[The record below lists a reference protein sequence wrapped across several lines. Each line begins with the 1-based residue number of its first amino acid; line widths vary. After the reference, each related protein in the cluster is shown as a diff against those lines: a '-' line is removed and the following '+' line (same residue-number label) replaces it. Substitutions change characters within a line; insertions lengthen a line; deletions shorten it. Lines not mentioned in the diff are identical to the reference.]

1 VANATSG
8 PAHSLWL
15 LKSVGI
21 VPLSVLPVYPIRVV
35 VENRLAL
42 SIRQLA
48 PTFAGEV
55 RGVDCRTPLAPDEVA
70 AIHAGMA
77 ECAVLVFRDQPLTDD
92 EQLRFTL
99 HFGELE
105 ATRGGTPG
113 RIHFRTEQEARKLG
127 QGVRDFSNVDAAGE
141 PLSIKSRAYAFKLA
155 DQLWHSD
162 SSFNA
167 IPASYSV
174 LSGRSVVSWGGNTEF
189 ADMRAAYDALDE
201 RTKAE
206 IEDLVCLH
214 SNMYSR
220 GKLGLAEFTDEERAV
235 FKPVRQRLV
244 RRHPVS
250 GRRSL
255 FLSSHAGE
263 IERMSIPE
271 ARMLLLDLTEFATR
285 ERFVYSHVWQVNDL
299 VMWDNRSTM
308 HRGRR
313 FDPNEARDIR
323 QTRLAGDGPTI
334 AQDAA

>member
-1 VANATSG
+1 
-8 PAHSLWL
+8 
-15 LKSVGI
+15 
-21 VPLSVLPVYPIRVV
+21 
-35 VENRLAL
+35 LAL

-55 RGVDCRTPLAPDEVA
+55 TGIDCCKKLSSAEVA
-70 AIHAGMA
+70 SIHAGMA
-77 ECAVLVFRDQPLTDD
+77 EYAVLVFRDQPLTDD

-99 HFGELE
+99 HLGELE
-105 ATRGGTPG
+105 ETRGGTPG
-113 RIHFRTEQEARKLG
+113 NIHFRTDREVRKLG
-127 QGVRDFSNVDAAGE
+127 PGVKDFSNVGPE
-141 PLSIKSRAYAFKLA
+141 GPLSTGSRAYAFKLA

-167 IPASYSV
+167 IPASYSL

-189 ADMRAAYDALDE
+189 ADMRAAYDALDD

-206 IEDLVCLH
+206 IDDLVCLH

-220 GKLGLAEFTDEERAV
+220 GKLGLLEFTDEERAV
-235 FKPVRQRLV
+235 FRPVRQRLV

-250 GRRSL
+250 GRKSL
-255 FLSSHAGE
+255 FLSAHAGE
-263 IERMSIPE
+263 IEGMPIPQ

-285 ERFVYSHVWQVNDL
+285 ERFVYSHVWRVNDL

-334 AQDAA
+334 AQNAA

>member
-1 VANATSG
+1 VREK
-8 PAHSLWL
+8 SL
-15 LKSVGI
+15 
-21 VPLSVLPVYPIRVV
+21 
-35 VENRLAL
+35 AQ

-55 RGVDCRTPLAPDEVA
+55 TGVDCRRPLSADAVT
-70 AIHAGMA
+70 AIHAAMA
-77 ECAVLVFRDQPLTDD
+77 EYAVLVFRDQPLTDD

-99 HFGELE
+99 HLGKLE
-105 ATRGGTPG
+105 ETRGGTPG
-113 RIHFRTEQEARKLG
+113 NIHFRTDREMRHLG
-127 QGVRDFSNVDAAGE
+127 VGIKDFSNLGRGGA
-141 PLSIKSRAYAFKLA
+141 PLSTNGRAYAFKLA

-167 IPASYSV
+167 IPASYSL

-189 ADMRAAYDALDE
+189 ADMRAAYDALDD
-201 RTKAE
+201 RTKVE

-220 GKLGLAEFTDEERAV
+220 GKLGLTEFTDEERAT

-244 RRHPVS
+244 RRHPLS
-250 GRRSL
+250 GRKSL
-255 FLSSHAGE
+255 FLSAHAGE
-263 IERMSIPE
+263 IEGMSTPQ
-271 ARMLLLDLTEFATR
+271 ARMLLLDLTEFATH
-285 ERFVYSHVWQVNDL
+285 ERFVYSHVWRVNDL
-299 VMWDNRSTM
+299 VIWDNRSTM

-323 QTRLAGDGPTI
+323 QTRLAGEGPTI

>member
-1 VANATSG
+1 
-8 PAHSLWL
+8 L
-15 LKSVGI
+15 GI
-21 VPLSVLPVYPIRVV
+21 
-35 VENRLAL
+35 

-48 PTFAGEV
+48 PTFAGEFS
-55 RGVDCRTPLAPDEVA
+55 GIDCRRKLSPEEVA

-77 ECAVLVFRDQPLTDD
+77 EYAVLVFRDQRLTDE
-92 EQLRFTL
+92 EQLSFTL

-105 ATRGGTPG
+105 ETRGGTPG
-113 RIHFRTEQEARKLG
+113 RIHFRTEREARRLG
-127 QGVRDFSNVDAAGE
+127 SGVRDFSNIDSVGE
-141 PLSIKSRAYAFKLA
+141 PLSTDSRAYAFKLA

-167 IPASYSV
+167 VPASYSL
-174 LSGRSVVSWGGNTEF
+174 LSGRTIVSWGGNTEF
-189 ADMRAAYDALDE
+189 ADMRAAYDALDD

-220 GKLGLAEFTDEERAV
+220 GKLGLGEFSDDERAV

-250 GRRSL
+250 GRKSL
-255 FLSSHAGE
+255 FLSAHAGE
-263 IERMSIPE
+263 IEGMPIPQ

-285 ERFVYSHVWQVNDL
+285 ERFVYAHRWRVNDL
-299 VMWDNRSTM
+299 VIWDNRSTM

-313 FDPNEARDIR
+313 FDPSEARDIR
-323 QTRLAGDGPTI
+323 QTRLAGDAPTI

>member
-1 VANATSG
+1 VRPLG
-8 PAHSLWL
+8 P
-15 LKSVGI
+15 GI
-21 VPLSVLPVYPIRVV
+21 
-35 VENRLAL
+35 
-42 SIRQLA
+42 
-48 PTFAGEV
+48 
-55 RGVDCRTPLAPDEVA
+55 
-70 AIHAGMA
+70 
-77 ECAVLVFRDQPLTDD
+77 
-92 EQLRFTL
+92 
-99 HFGELE
+99 
-105 ATRGGTPG
+105 
-113 RIHFRTEQEARKLG
+113 K
-127 QGVRDFSNVDAAGE
+127 DFSNVGPGG
-141 PLSIKSRAYAFKLA
+141 PLSTGSRAYAFKLA

-167 IPASYSV
+167 IPASYSL
-174 LSGRSVVSWGGNTEF
+174 LSGRSVASWGGNTEF
-189 ADMRAAYDALDE
+189 ADMRAAYDALDD

-220 GKLGLAEFTDEERAV
+220 SKLGLTEFSDEERAV

-250 GRRSL
+250 GRKSL
-255 FLSSHAGE
+255 FLSAHAGE
-263 IERMSIPE
+263 IEGMSVPR

-285 ERFVYSHVWQVNDL
+285 ERFVYSHVWRVNDL

-313 FDPNEARDIR
+313 FDPSEARDIR

>member
-1 VANATSG
+1 MT
-8 PAHSLWL
+8 
-15 LKSVGI
+15 
-21 VPLSVLPVYPIRVV
+21 
-35 VENRLAL
+35 L

-55 RGVDCRTPLAPDEVA
+55 IGVDCRKKLSSEEVA
-70 AIHAGMA
+70 SIHAGMA
-77 ECAVLVFRDQPLTDD
+77 QYAVLVFRDQSLTDD

-105 ATRGGTPG
+105 ETRGGTPG
-113 RIHFRTEQEARKLG
+113 NIHFRTDREVRTLG
-127 QGVRDFSNVDAAGE
+127 PGIKDFSNVGSGGE
-141 PLSIKSRAYAFKLA
+141 TLSTDSRAYAFKLA

-167 IPASYSV
+167 IPASYSL

-189 ADMRAAYDALDE
+189 ADMRAAYDALDD

-220 GKLGLAEFTDEERAV
+220 GKLGLLEFTDAERAV

-250 GRRSL
+250 GRKSL
-255 FLSSHAGE
+255 FLSAHAGE
-263 IERMSIPE
+263 IETMPLPQ

-285 ERFVYSHVWQVNDL
+285 ERFVYSHVWRVNDL

-313 FDPNEARDIR
+313 FDPGEARDIR

-334 AQDAA
+334 AQNAA

>member
-1 VANATSG
+1 
-8 PAHSLWL
+8 L
-15 LKSVGI
+15 GI
-21 VPLSVLPVYPIRVV
+21 
-35 VENRLAL
+35 
-42 SIRQLA
+42 SIRQLT

-55 RGVDCRTPLAPDEVA
+55 NGVDCRRPLSPDEVA

-77 ECAVLVFRDQPLTDD
+77 EYAVLVFRDQKLTDE

-99 HFGELE
+99 YLGELE
-105 ATRGGTPG
+105 ETRGGTPG
-113 RIHFRTEQEARKLG
+113 RIHFRTDREVRQLG
-127 QGVRDFSNVDAAGE
+127 AGIRDFSNVDAVGK
-141 PLSIKSRAYAFKLA
+141 PLSTDSRAYAFKLA

-167 IPASYSV
+167 IPASYSL
-174 LSGRSVVSWGGNTEF
+174 LSGRTVASWGGNTEF
-189 ADMRAAYDALDE
+189 ADMRAAYDALDD

-206 IEDLVCLH
+206 IADLVCLH

-220 GKLGLAEFTDEERAV
+220 GKLGLAEFSDQERAV

-250 GRRSL
+250 GRKSL
-255 FLSSHAGE
+255 FLSAHAGD
-263 IERMSIPE
+263 IEGMKLPQ

-285 ERFVYSHVWQVNDL
+285 ERFVYSHVWRVNDL